1 MIPYSFRPN
10 TDAITGVTINDLPP
24 RVTSSG
30 VALPAGWRI
39 FPWRVD
45 IITGRRMIFGGITH
59 HNHGGGPMPIFQI
72 TVNLNGPRRRKRPSR
87 SAGVVYGGLRTD
99 LHQTPLG
106 IWTNAPV
113 LPAPV
118 LPAPV
123 LPAPVLP
130 APVLPV
136 PVLPAPVLPAPVLRN
151 GVRIRKSVPAPVLP
165 APVLPAPVVVL
176 PSLDEC
182 KQTVVDYYSCKQCN
196 CNVDRD
202 RMLVARGR
210 LEEARM
216 LSAVYIGLGT
226 QIIQRCET
234 CSRKRMRT
242 S

>member
-1 MIPYSFRPN
+1 
-10 TDAITGVTINDLPP
+10 
-24 RVTSSG
+24 
-30 VALPAGWRI
+30 
-39 FPWRVD
+39 
-45 IITGRRMIFGGITH
+45 
-59 HNHGGGPMPIFQI
+59 
-72 TVNLNGPRRRKRPSR
+72 
-87 SAGVVYGGLRTD
+87 
-99 LHQTPLG
+99 
-106 IWTNAPV
+106 
-113 LPAPV
+113 
-118 LPAPV
+118 
-123 LPAPVLP
+123 
-130 APVLPV
+130 
-136 PVLPAPVLPAPVLRN
+136 LRN